1 MRVRLA
7 YWGVVVVMLTAS
19 LWAVPVLAHAAP
31 PSCQA
36 PPGTS
41 AIDQYCE
48 TIPGASGDRGSRSS
62 QRGQS
67 LRQVVPAG
75 VVGQLRR
82 GGPAGQAI
90 LNLPATVAS
99 TNASAQKGASAQ
111 GPVGAETQRQGGGPR
126 TRAQEPAAPGA
137 RSDNPLDAIRSAAS
151 SGTSAGS
158 GLAWVLVA
166 LGVAMAGL
174 AWVRYRRSPN

>member
-7 YWGVVVVMLTAS
+7 YWGVVVVMLTATS
-19 LWAVPVLAHAAP
+19 WAAPVLAHAAP

-48 TIPGASGDRGSRSS
+48 TIPGAGGDRGSRSS

-67 LRQVVPAG
+67 LSQVVPAS

-82 GGPAGQAI
+82 GGPVGQA
-90 LNLPATVAS
+90 LLDLPATVAN
-99 TNASAQKGASAQ
+99 TNTSAPAASAQ
-111 GPVGAETQRQGGGPR
+111 GGGGAGTQRPPGGPR
-126 TRAQEPAAPGA
+126 ARAQGPPAPRA

-158 GLAWVLVA
+158 GLASVLVA

-174 AWVRYRRSPN
+174 AWVRYRRSPG